1 MGIHMFY
8 KKMIIFMVIIGIGSS
23 IIYGVNKDTYKKGMY
38 IVGGAAALGAV
49 AATAVW
55 FKKWWNTPS
64 TFQAKYINSD
74 LSKTSVVDAN
84 ARIIPGASTGGFLDA
99 TKMWLNNLWNKSTGI
114 FRRSQTTQTTTMIP
128 QPVVVALQEGIIT
141 PKKTPEKSQEQLLL
155 DFQRLI
161 DGSDNFEK
169 TIMPF
174 PMYKEKPLLNNRIK
188 FVAGADKD
196 KQARI
201 AWQADHT
208 YPLMHPKVDDLIK
221 DFLNYK
227 KQYGSG
233 VEQVFYQHQDMDTKD
248 FITRLLHNRPIVF
261 IGPKD
266 KYVLNGQ
273 QLLDEKGLTEAE
285 RSAGGF
291 ERIGTGDEGKPLL
304 LNDYLS
310 YDEMQISALLGVSVP
325 TYFINR
331 GDRNNEGQPGNV
343 GTYEE
348 EGVYIGLV
356 GARFEKENFMEWKHM
371 IITKE
376 QNTSANGYG
385 LAGAPEDSLVFVW
398 QKFYGLTFPTYGEA
412 QKDRTGRY
420 QELNNG
426 DQYFDTAV
434 YKKRMQFVIEPFLLD
449 AHQRGIDQE
458 KKVYVHVIGLGLG
471 EWQKTLGN
479 DWKNGFEQQQLLLD
493 VFGDVIE
500 KHVRLS
506 ITDIDFSW
514 FSDRSEN
521 FGVFYCGKI
530 EGKEVHGGD
539 TLHVNGNIIKI
550 HFSMRNPAAILKGE
564 DEGKLVVACYAWDG
578 NAYPG
583 NEYWVG
589 KLIASGDPAAACC
602 STIAELQNPK
612 INERVSGR
620 FIQTRGSSF

>member
-1 MGIHMFY
+1 MFY

-128 QPVVVALQEGIIT
+128 Q
-141 PKKTPEKSQEQLLL
+141 KSQEQLLL
-155 DFQRLI
+155 EFQQLI
-161 DGSDNFEK
+161 DKSDNFEN

-174 PMYKEKPLLNNRIK
+174 PMSNNRIK

-201 AWQADHT
+201 AWQADHA
-208 YPLMHPKVDDLIK
+208 YPLMHPKISDLIK
-221 DFLNYK
+221 DFLDYK
-227 KQYGSG
+227 KQYGSD
-233 VEQVFYQHQDMDTKD
+233 VEKKFYQDQYANQDQNVNTEK
-248 FITRLLHNRPIVF
+248 FITRLLTNRPMVF
-261 IGPKD
+261 MYPND
-266 KYVLNGQ
+266 QYVLNGEHFEAVREAMRMGTQ
-273 QLLDEKGLTEAE
+273 GFEKIGKNDEK
-285 RSAGGF
+285 
-291 ERIGTGDEGKPLL
+291 KPLL
-304 LNDYLS
+304 LNNYLS

-325 TYFINR
+325 TYFINI
-331 GDRNNEGQPGNV
+331 GDRDNNGQKGGA
-343 GTYEE
+343 GTYEK
-348 EGVYIGLV
+348 EGVYVGLV
-356 GARFEKENFMEWKHM
+356 GARLERDHVMEYQHM
-371 IITKE
+371 IITNK
-376 QNTSANGYG
+376 QNTSENGYG
-385 LAGAPEDSLVFVW
+385 LAGAPVDSLLLVW

-426 DQYFDTAV
+426 NQYFDSAV
-434 YKKRMQFVIEPFLLD
+434 YKKRMRLVIEPFLLD
-449 AHQRGIDQE
+449 AQERGQLSN
-458 KKVYVHVIGLGLG
+458 KPLYVHAVGLGMG
-471 EWQKTLGN
+471 AWAKFGGQA
-479 DWKNGFEQQQLLLD
+479 QLMLD
-493 VFGDVIE
+493 VYAEIINENNLSRIE
-500 KHVRLS
+500 
-506 ITDIDFSW
+506 DIDFSW
-514 FSDRSEN
+514 FPSELTCGGITN
-521 FGVFYCGKI
+521 GQMFKSGVNSI
-530 EGKEVHGGD
+530 
-539 TLHVNGNIIKI
+539 TI
-550 HFSMRNPAAILKGE
+550 HFSTRNPADPLVGK
-564 DEGKLVVACYAWDG
+564 DKGKLLVAMYAWDG

-589 KLIASGDPAAACC
+589 LLHASGDPAAACC